1 MTAMSVTHVRVIGAD
16 WSTEERKR
24 GVAVVDFE
32 GDAVSLVNLATCN
45 ARHTALQLIGESIAA
60 RTPALIA
67 IDAPLGWP
75 EGLSCALVPHA
86 AGEQLQVHA
95 DAMFSRET
103 DHFVKKQ
110 LRSRPPLEVGANLI
124 ARTAHSANAF
134 LAELRAETGYPI
146 PLLWSPGELR
156 DVGAIEV
163 YPAATRRTVTFD
175 SASAALG
182 LSVSPTNVHVQDA
195 LWCVLAGAHFLRGE
209 CHQPLNE
216 VSSRREG
223 WIWFRRST

>member
-1 MTAMSVTHVRVIGAD
+1 MTARSVLQVRVIGAD
-16 WSTEERKR
+16 WATEDRKR
-24 GVAVVDFE
+24 GVAVVDFD
-32 GDAVSLVNLATCN
+32 GDAVSLVHLSTCN
-45 ARHTALQLIGESIAA
+45 ARRTALQLIGESIAA
-60 RTPALIA
+60 RTPALIT

-75 EGLSCALVPHA
+75 EGLSRALVPHA

-103 DHFVKKQ
+103 DHFVKEK
-110 LRSRPPLEVGANLI
+110 LRCRPPLEVGANLI

-146 PLLWSPGELR
+146 PLLWSPDELR

-163 YPAATRRTVTFD
+163 YPAATRRTVAFD

-182 LSVSPTNVHVQDA
+182 LAVSTTNEHVKDA

-209 CHQPLNE
+209 CHYPLSE

-223 WIWFRRST
+223 WIWFQRSD

>member
-1 MTAMSVTHVRVIGAD
+1 MSVSPVRVIGAD
-16 WSTEERKR
+16 WATEDRKR
-24 GVAVVDFE
+24 GVAVVDFD
-32 GDAVSLVNLATCN
+32 GDAVSLVHVSTCN
-45 ARHTALQLIGESIAA
+45 ARRKALHLIAESVAA

-75 EGLSCALVPHA
+75 EGLSCALVLHA
-86 AGEQLQVHA
+86 AGEQLQVRA

-103 DHFVKKQ
+103 DHFVKEK
-110 LRSRPPLEVGANLI
+110 LRCRPPLEVGANLI

-134 LAELRAETGYPI
+134 LAELRADTGYPI
-146 PLLWSPGELR
+146 PLLWSPGDLR

-163 YPAATRRTVTFD
+163 YPAATRRTVAFA

-182 LSVSPTNVHVQDA
+182 LAVSPANEHVKDA

-216 VSSRREG
+216 ASSRREG
-223 WIWFRRST
+223 WIWFRQSE